1 MTNETMRQK
10 LVDTANLL
18 KDLTMAVVAIAEEF
32 GEVKVEEKKPEAVEE
47 TKQEVVE
54 QAEEKKAVP
63 EKKYSFAD
71 VRKFMSEKSG
81 AGFTDQVRAL
91 LEKYGASRLSEIKE
105 EDYAALMKDA
115 EEIG

>member
-10 LVDTANLL
+10 LVDTAKLL

-32 GEVKVEEKKPEAVEE
+32 GEVKVEEKKPE
-47 TKQEVVE
+47 VVE
-54 QAEEKKAVP
+54 PAEEKKAEP